1 LSRPPSKARLVIM
14 ISLILVCLLGGS
26 CTPDR
31 ALDKRLKSITKP
43 YTFNFVSWEWQA
55 IKALCCRDNQTDD
68 EVNKV
73 TEYFSSAERIKSLK
87 SAIAAGNAD
96 NPASLASLEAELS
109 ELQQKNMA
117 LTETV
122 TRVLERQIR
131 ETLFQEGIFHP
142 IDKYIRVKVG
152 FPPVSFE
159 IEDPPHLLVI
169 SPRDKIESMREIALR
184 QDLSVEEMEGIE
196 GEVDKSNVSSLVVE
210 LGGFSTYPHKY
221 LAFKPLGFRYV
232 LDLTGIHR
240 DYEIATMNEAL
251 AGMVSEEIGAIV
263 CEKYYDQD
271 DVKPK
276 PAGSGFD
283 FNREMREI
291 RRAVDEYLAR
301 GEIEPAEK
309 FMEQKRQYLAENG
322 YHLRKLNQA
331 YFAFHGTY
339 ADKPTSISPIGL
351 ELKQLR
357 SQSASLKDSEF
368 PFQLLIGLGQGF
380 RHYSDIRQNG
390 HNVGVTLPPRH
401 DVGMKMVLD
410 ARPGYPAQICPDVK
424 AAGVKCLP
432 QHTDSPADN
441 LEVLV
446 SLRPGKLLQTGY
458 MPVRGYHQVSGVIGI
473 AVQNDEVMLAPI
485 QYMVGIII
493 IFCRLVAQD
502 APLWFLHLDI
512 LYAPG
517 RPDTLHI
524 SLLNVTPLP
533 F

>member
-1 LSRPPSKARLVIM
+1 LSRLPSKARLVIM
-14 ISLILVCLLGGS
+14 ISLILFCLLGGS

-55 IKALCCRDNQTDD
+55 IKALCCRDKQTDD

-73 TEYFSSAERIKSLK
+73 TEFFSSAERIKSLK
-87 SAIAAGNAD
+87 SAIAAGNAS
-96 NPASLASLEAELS
+96 NPDSLASLEAELS

-117 LTETV
+117 LTETA

-131 ETLFQEGIFHP
+131 ESLFQEGIFHP

-159 IEDPPHLLVI
+159 IEDPPHLLVV

-196 GEVDKSNVSSLVVE
+196 AEVDKSNVSSLVVE
-210 LGGFSTYPHKY
+210 LGGFSTYPSLVTNQGDLKFVINAATEEWLHKY

-251 AGMVSEEIGAIV
+251 AGMVSGEIGATI
-263 CEKYYDQD
+263 CEQYYDQD
-271 DVKPK
+271 DVKPE
-276 PAGSGFD
+276 PAKSGFD

-301 GEIEPAEK
+301 GEIESAEE

-357 SQSASLKDSEF
+357 SQSASLKDFLETAAAMTSRRDLAESVK
-368 PFQLLIGLGQGF
+368 QGSA
-380 RHYSDIRQNG
+380 H
-390 HNVGVTLPPRH
+390 
-401 DVGMKMVLD
+401 
-410 ARPGYPAQICPDVK
+410 
-424 AAGVKCLP
+424 
-432 QHTDSPADN
+432 
-441 LEVLV
+441 
-446 SLRPGKLLQTGY
+446 
-458 MPVRGYHQVSGVIGI
+458 
-473 AVQNDEVMLAPI
+473 
-485 QYMVGIII
+485 
-493 IFCRLVAQD
+493 
-502 APLWFLHLDI
+502 
-512 LYAPG
+512 
-517 RPDTLHI
+517 
-524 SLLNVTPLP
+524 
-533 F
+533 